1 MGLLLAIFLAFAQ
14 VATVSAVIL
23 LGIAAVS
30 RARRAALLWLLA
42 VITRRRLPLA
52 LELEALGDGMLRRDR
67 GKLNAVVDRVRSGT
81 SLAQALAVSPGLIS
95 DDAILLAHV
104 GERAGCLG
112 EAFTAEAERLARARE
127 EAVTSTTSP
136 SLAFMY
142 LVLVPLVIPIILT
155 FLMVFIVPKLEKIF
169 DDFGAELPWA
179 TERLIKSSDFLLQ
192 YWYIGAA
199 SLVAGVSC
207 AGVLLVLAN
216 AYAWDLRLPRW
227 LTPGGRSRRASLAL
241 RALALPAA
249 AGRPLSDALDPMA
262 NSASDA
268 SDRWRFGRLRER
280 FQAGGNLWQGLADE
294 RLITSRDARFLGAA
308 ETAGNLDWALALLSD
323 RIDDRR
329 RRRFA
334 MLIEFAQPL
343 IVLML
348 GALILFICLGIF
360 LPLVKLI
367 NDLS

>member
-1 MGLLLAIFLAFAQ
+1 
-14 VATVSAVIL
+14 
-23 LGIAAVS
+23 
-30 RARRAALLWLLA
+30 
-42 VITRRRLPLA
+42 
-52 LELEALGDGMLRRDR
+52 
-67 GKLNAVVDRVRSGT
+67 
-81 SLAQALAVSPGLIS
+81 LIS
-95 DDAILLAHV
+95 DDAVLLAHV

-142 LVLVPLVIPIILT
+142 LVMVPLVIPIILT
-155 FLMVFIVPKLEKIF
+155 FLMFYVVPKFERIF
-169 DDFGAELPWA
+169 ADFGAEPPWA
-179 TERLIKSSDFLLQ
+179 TERLIESSEFLWQ
-192 YWYIGAA
+192 YWYIAAA
-199 SLVAGVSC
+199 SVVAGVSC
-207 AGVLLVLAN
+207 GGVILVLAK
-216 AYAWDLRLPRW
+216 AYAWEVRPPHW
-227 LTPGGRSRRASLAL
+227 MTPDGRSRRASLAL

-249 AGRPLSDALDPMA
+249 AGRPLSDALDPLA

-280 FQAGGNLWQGLADE
+280 FHAGGNLWQGLAAE
-294 RLITSRDARFLGAA
+294 RLVTSREAEFLAAA

-334 MLIEFAQPL
+334 MLVEVAQPV

-348 GALILFICLGIF
+348 GALVLFICLGIF
-360 LPLVKLI
+360 LPLVKMI
-367 NDLS
+367 NDFS